1 MKIITAVEAA
11 QMVRTGNSIVISGS
25 GGGHAVPE
33 SVLAAVEQRFLDS
46 GQPRDLCICHVVG
59 IGDRETGRGADHFA
73 HEGLLRRSVTSA
85 LVDSPRLVPMAR
97 NNLIESYTLPQ
108 GVLSQLMREI
118 GGGRPGLITKTGLHT
133 FVDPRQRGGRQS
145 DRAKEDLV
153 EVVELGGEEWLRY
166 KPLRFDVAFLRGTT
180 ADEDGN
186 ITMEQE
192 AIFGEMF
199 SMAQATRRSGGIVIV
214 QVKRLA
220 RGGSLPAKA
229 VKIPGILV
237 DYVVVEPNQRQT
249 FATDYDPTYAG
260 EMRAPSG
267 GLATIPFGP
276 RKIVARRAAM
286 ELTPGAICNVGAGIS
301 TGISSVAVE
310 AGILDEITLTN
321 EQGFI
326 GGAPTTGKDSGCA
339 QNYQAL
345 VDQPYQFDFYD
356 GGGLD
361 IAFLSFGEVDAK
373 GDVNVSR
380 FADKIV
386 GMGGFINI
394 SQNAKKVIFSGT
406 FMAGSLAI
414 DCADGS
420 LRIRQDG
427 RHRRFVQNVDQIC
440 YNARFAQQQGRTALY
455 VTERCVMQPVDGG
468 LEIIEIAPGVDIRSD
483 VIAKMGFEP
492 KVSPQLK
499 KMDAR
504 LFSEA
509 PMEFGDEFRAKAM
522 PVESRSYAAA

>member
-11 QMVRTGNSIVISGS
+11 ELVRSGNSIVISGS

-33 SVLAAVEQRFLDS
+33 SILAAIEQRFLKG
-46 GQPRDLCICHVVG
+46 GQPRDLSICHVVG

-73 HEGLLRRSVTSA
+73 HEGLIRRSVTSA
-85 LVDSPRLVPMAR
+85 LVDSPRLIPMAR
-97 NNLIESYTLPQ
+97 SNLIESYTLPQ

-145 DRAKEDLV
+145 DKAKEDLV

-166 KPLRFDVAFLRGTT
+166 KPLRFDVALLRGTT

-192 AIFGEMF
+192 AIFGEMI
-199 SMAQATRRSGGIVIV
+199 SMAQAARHSGGIVVV

-220 RGGSLPAKA
+220 RAGSLPAKA

-237 DYVVVEPNQRQT
+237 DFVVVEPGQRQT

-260 EMRAPSG
+260 ETRAPAG
-267 GLATIPFGP
+267 GIATIPFGP

-301 TGISSVAVE
+301 TGIASVAVE

-361 IAFLSFGEVDAK
+361 IAFLSFGEVDAE
-373 GDVNVSR
+373 GNVNVSR

-386 GMGGFINI
+386 GVGGFINI
-394 SQNAKKVIFSGT
+394 SQNARRVVFSGT
-406 FMAGSLAI
+406 FTAGSLAI
-414 DCADGS
+414 DCSGGD
-420 LRIRQDG
+420 LKIRQDG
-427 RHRRFVQNVDQIC
+427 RHQRFVPTVDQIC
-440 YNARFAQQQGRTALY
+440 YNARFAEREGRTALY
-455 VTERCVMQPVDGG
+455 VTERCVMRAVDGS

-483 VIAKMGFEP
+483 VIARMGFEP
-492 KVSPQLK
+492 RISPRLK

-504 LFSEA
+504 LFAEA
-509 PMEFGDEFRAKAM
+509 PMEFGDEFRKQVVADDM
-522 PVESRSYAAA
+522 RPYAVA

>member
-1 MKIITAVEAA
+1 
-11 QMVRTGNSIVISGS
+11 
-25 GGGHAVPE
+25 
-33 SVLAAVEQRFLDS
+33 
-46 GQPRDLCICHVVG
+46 
-59 IGDRETGRGADHFA
+59 
-73 HEGLLRRSVTSA
+73 
-85 LVDSPRLVPMAR
+85 
-97 NNLIESYTLPQ
+97 
-108 GVLSQLMREI
+108 MREI

-192 AIFGEMF
+192 AIFGEMI

-220 RGGSLPAKA
+220 RSGSLPAKA

-301 TGISSVAVE
+301 TASRRSPSRPGSS
-310 AGILDEITLTN
+310 T
-321 EQGFI
+321 
-326 GGAPTTGKDSGCA
+326 K
-339 QNYQAL
+339 
-345 VDQPYQFDFYD
+345 
-356 GGGLD
+356 
-361 IAFLSFGEVDAK
+361 
-373 GDVNVSR
+373 SR
-380 FADKIV
+380 
-386 GMGGFINI
+386 
-394 SQNAKKVIFSGT
+394 
-406 FMAGSLAI
+406 
-414 DCADGS
+414 
-420 LRIRQDG
+420 
-427 RHRRFVQNVDQIC
+427 
-440 YNARFAQQQGRTALY
+440 
-455 VTERCVMQPVDGG
+455 
-468 LEIIEIAPGVDIRSD
+468 
-483 VIAKMGFEP
+483 
-492 KVSPQLK
+492 
-499 KMDAR
+499 
-504 LFSEA
+504 
-509 PMEFGDEFRAKAM
+509 
-522 PVESRSYAAA
+522 